1 MEEIMTLDHV
11 LLGIA
16 IFSITYLLIVTE
28 KFNRVAVAMTGAAL
42 MMLLS
47 VEKQESAI
55 EHIDFNTIGILIGMM
70 IIVTITRK
78 SGIFEYLAIKSV
90 KAVKGQPW
98 GILVLFLIITAVASA
113 LLDNVTTILLIAP
126 ITLVITDTLKLNPIP
141 FLVPEILMANI
152 GGTAPLIGDPPNIM
166 IGSATGLSF
175 MDFLVNLGPVVVV
188 IFIVTLFILKTIY
201 KGCYTCEESARI
213 EILSLDENLAIK
225 NMALLKKSVV
235 VLVLTMIGF
244 MIHGSFG
251 LESATIAISGAAILL
266 FISKL
271 DPEEIFIEIEW
282 NTIFFFCALFVL
294 VGGLEEIGA
303 LDFLAEKLVLFTNG
317 DAVKLTFIVLIV
329 SAIASA
335 FLDNIPFVAT
345 MIPLLAKL
353 GAISG
358 IDMTSVWWALSLG
371 ACLGG
376 NGTLIGA
383 SANVIVSGMLE
394 KKGHRLSFM
403 SYMKVGFP
411 LMLVSIAIS
420 AVYLGVFFV

>member
-1 MEEIMTLDHV
+1 MTLDHII
-11 LLGIA
+11 LGIA

-28 KFNRVAVAMTGAAL
+28 RFNRVAVAMTGAAL
-42 MMLLS
+42 MMFMS
-47 VEKQESAI
+47 VEAQEKAI

-70 IIVTITRK
+70 IIVNITRR
-78 SGIFEYLAIKSV
+78 SGIFEYLAIK
-90 KAVKGQPW
+90 AVKVVDGRPW

-152 GGTAPLIGDPPNIM
+152 GGTATLIGDPPNIM
-166 IGSATGLSF
+166 IGSATGITF

-188 IFIVTLFILKTIY
+188 IFLVTLFLFKIIY
-201 KGCYTCEESARI
+201 KGCYTCEESARK
-213 EILSLDENLAIK
+213 EILALDENLAIK
-225 NMALLKKSVV
+225 DQTLLKKSVV
-235 VLVLTMIGF
+235 ILFLTMVGF
-244 MIHGSFG
+244 TMHGALG

-266 FISKL
+266 FVSKQ
-271 DPEEIFIEIEW
+271 DPEDIFIEIEW
-282 NTIFFFCALFVL
+282 NTIFFFVSLFVL
-294 VGGLEEIGA
+294 VGGLEEVGA
-303 LDFLAEKLVLFTNG
+303 LDYLADKLVHFTHG
-317 DAVKLTFIVLIV
+317 DIVLLTFIVLFV

-345 MIPLLAKL
+345 MIPLLTKL

-358 IDMTSVWWALSLG
+358 GDMTPVWWALSLG

-394 KKGHRLSFM
+394 KKGFKLSFGQ
-403 SYMKVGFP
+403 YMKIGFP
-411 LMLVSIAIS
+411 LMMVSVLIS
-420 AVYLGVFFV
+420 AVYLGIFYI

>member
-1 MEEIMTLDHV
+1 MTVDHIV
-11 LLGIA
+11 LGIA

-152 GGTAPLIGDPPNIM
+152 GGTATLIGDPPNIM

-175 MDFLVNLGPVVVV
+175 MDFLINLGPVVVV
-188 IFIVTLFILKTIY
+188 IFIVTLLLFKIIY
-201 KGCYTCEESARI
+201 KGCYTCEESARQ

-225 NMALLKKSVV
+225 NMPLLKKSVS

-244 MIHGSFG
+244 MIHGAFG

-271 DPEEIFIEIEW
+271 DPEEIFLEIEW

-294 VGGLEEIGA
+294 VGGLEEVGA
-303 LDFLAEKLVLFTNG
+303 LDYLAEQLVQITNG
-317 DAVKLTFIVLIV
+317 NVVLLTFIVLFV
-329 SAIASA
+329 SSIASA

-353 GAISG
+353 GTISG
-358 IDMTSVWWALSLG
+358 MDMTSVWWALSLG

-394 KKGHRLSFM
+394 KKGHKLSFGA
-403 SYMKVGFP
+403 YMKIGFP

-420 AVYLGVFFV
+420 AVYLGIFFV

>member
-1 MEEIMTLDHV
+1 MTLDHII
-11 LLGIA
+11 LGIA

-47 VEKQESAI
+47 VEAQESAI
-55 EHIDFNTIGILIGMM
+55 EHIDFNTIGILLGMM
-70 IIVTITRK
+70 IIVNITRK
-78 SGIFEYLAIKSV
+78 SGIFEYVAIKSV
-90 KAVKGQPW
+90 KKVNGRPW

-152 GGTAPLIGDPPNIM
+152 GGTATLIGDPPNIM
-166 IGSATGLSF
+166 IGSATGLTF
-175 MDFLVNLGPVVVV
+175 MDFLINLGPIVVV
-188 IFIVTLFILKTIY
+188 IFIVTLLLFKIIY
-201 KGCYTCEESARI
+201 KGCYTCEESARL
-213 EILSLDENLAIK
+213 EILALDEKRAIK
-225 NMALLKKSVV
+225 DTTLLKKSVV
-235 VLVLTMIGF
+235 VLVMTMIGF
-244 MIHGSFG
+244 MIHGAFG
-251 LESATIAISGAAILL
+251 LESATIALSGAAILL

-271 DPEEIFIEIEW
+271 DPEEIFVEIEW
-282 NTIFFFCALFVL
+282 NTIFFFVSLFVL
-294 VGGLEEIGA
+294 VGGLEEVGA
-303 LDFLAEKLVLFTNG
+303 LDFLADKLVAITHGNI
-317 DAVKLTFIVLIV
+317 VVLTFIVLIV
-329 SAIASA
+329 SSIASA

-345 MIPLLAKL
+345 MIPLLTKL

-358 IDMTSVWWALSLG
+358 GDMTSVWWALSLG

-394 KKGHRLSFM
+394 KKGFKLSFGQ
-403 SYMKVGFP
+403 YMKIGFP
-411 LMLVSIAIS
+411 LMLISILIS
-420 AVYLGVFFV
+420 GIYLGIFYI

>member
-1 MEEIMTLDHV
+1 MTLDHII
-11 LLGIA
+11 LGIA

-47 VEKQESAI
+47 VEAQDIAI

-70 IIVTITRK
+70 IVVTITRK

-90 KAVKGQPW
+90 KVVKGQPW

-152 GGTAPLIGDPPNIM
+152 GGTATLIGDPPNIM

-175 MDFLVNLGPVVVV
+175 MDFVVNLGPVVVV
-188 IFIVTLFILKTIY
+188 IFVVTLFTFKFIY
-201 KGCYTCEESARI
+201 KGCYTCGDKEKK

-225 NMALLKKSVV
+225 DMVLLKKSIF
-235 VLVLTMIGF
+235 VLLLTMVGF
-244 MIHGSFG
+244 MIHGAFN
-251 LESATIAISGAAILL
+251 LESATIALSGAAILL
-266 FISKL
+266 LISKQ
-271 DPEEIFIEIEW
+271 DPEEIFLEIEW
-282 NTIFFFCALFVL
+282 NTIFFFISLFVL
-294 VGGLEEIGA
+294 VGGLEEVGA
-303 LDFLAEKLVLFTNG
+303 LDYLAEQLVHITQG
-317 DAVKLTFIVLIV
+317 DMVKLTFIVLFV

-345 MIPLLAKL
+345 MIPLLTKL
-353 GAISG
+353 GALSG
-358 IDMTSVWWALSLG
+358 GDMTAVWWALALG

-394 KKGHRLSFM
+394 KKGHKLSFA

-411 LMLVSIAIS
+411 LMLLSVVIS
-420 AVYLGVFFV
+420 AAYLGIFYV

>member
-1 MEEIMTLDHV
+1 MTLDHII
-11 LLGIA
+11 LGIS

-47 VEKQESAI
+47 VEAQESAI

-70 IIVTITRK
+70 IIVNITRR
-78 SGIFEYLAIKSV
+78 SGVFEYLAIKAV
-90 KAVKGQPW
+90 KAVDGRPW

-113 LLDNVTTILLIAP
+113 LLDNVTTILLIVP

-152 GGTAPLIGDPPNIM
+152 GGTATLIGDPPNIM

-175 MDFLVNLGPVVVV
+175 LDFLVNLGPVVIV
-188 IFIVTLFILKTIY
+188 IFIVTLFLFKIIY
-201 KGCYTCEESARI
+201 KGCYTCEESARL
-213 EILSLDENLAIK
+213 EILSLDEKLAIK
-225 NMALLKKSVV
+225 DIKLLKKSVI
-235 VLVLTMIGF
+235 LLFFTMVGF
-244 MIHGSFG
+244 TIHGAFN
-251 LESATIAISGAAILL
+251 LESATIALSGAAILL
-266 FISKL
+266 FISKI

-282 NTIFFFCALFVL
+282 NTIFFFVALFVL
-294 VGGLEEIGA
+294 VGGLEEVGA
-303 LDFLAEKLVLFTNG
+303 LDYLADQLVMITDGNI
-317 DAVKLTFIVLIV
+317 VMLTFIVLFV

-345 MIPLLAKL
+345 MIPLLSKL

-358 IDMTSVWWALSLG
+358 GDMTSVWWALSLG

-394 KKGHRLSFM
+394 KKGFKLSFGQ
-403 SYMKVGFP
+403 YMKIGFP
-411 LMLVSIAIS
+411 LMIISILIS
-420 AVYLGVFFV
+420 AVYLGIFYI

>member
-1 MEEIMTLDHV
+1 MTLEHV
-11 LLGIA
+11 VLGIA

-47 VEKQESAI
+47 VEAQDSAI

-152 GGTAPLIGDPPNIM
+152 GGTATLIGDPPNIM

-188 IFIVTLFILKTIY
+188 IFIVTIFLFKIIY
-201 KGCYTCEESARI
+201 RGCYTCEESARK

-225 NMALLKKSVV
+225 NMALLKKSVI
-235 VLVLTMIGF
+235 VLVLTMVGF
-244 MIHGSFG
+244 MIHGAFG
-251 LESATIAISGAAILL
+251 LESATIALSGAAILL

-271 DPEEIFIEIEW
+271 DPEEIFVEIEW

-294 VGGLEEIGA
+294 VGGLEEVGA
-303 LDFLAEKLVLFTNG
+303 LDYLAEQLVRITHG
-317 DAVKLTFIVLIV
+317 DIVLLTFIVLFV
-329 SAIASA
+329 SAIASS

-358 IDMTSVWWALSLG
+358 LDMTSVWWALSLG

-394 KKGHRLSFM
+394 KKGHRLSFGA
-403 SYMKVGFP
+403 YMKIGFP

-420 AVYLGVFFV
+420 AVYLGIFFV

>member
-1 MEEIMTLDHV
+1 MTLDHII
-11 LLGIA
+11 LGIA

-42 MMLLS
+42 MMFLS
-47 VEKQESAI
+47 VEAQEKAI

-70 IIVTITRK
+70 IVVNITRK

-90 KAVKGQPW
+90 KAVDGKPW

-152 GGTAPLIGDPPNIM
+152 GGTATLIGDPPNIM
-166 IGSATGLSF
+166 IGSATGITF
-175 MDFLVNLGPVVVV
+175 MDFVINLGPVVIV
-188 IFIVTLFILKTIY
+188 IFIVTLFLFKLIY
-201 KGCYTCEESARI
+201 KGCYTCEEAARL

-225 NMALLKKSVV
+225 DSKLLKKSVV
-235 VLVLTMIGF
+235 VLGFTMLGF
-244 MIHGSFG
+244 MVHGKLG

-271 DPEEIFIEIEW
+271 DPEEIFVEIEW
-282 NTIFFFCALFVL
+282 NTIFFFVSLFVL
-294 VGGLEEIGA
+294 VGGLEEVGA
-303 LDFLAEKLVLFTNG
+303 LDYLADQLVHVTHGNII
-317 DAVKLTFIVLIV
+317 VLTFIVLFV

-345 MIPLLAKL
+345 MIPLLSKL

-358 IDMTSVWWALSLG
+358 GDMTSVWWALSLG

-383 SANVIVSGMLE
+383 SANVIVSGMLD
-394 KKGHRLSFM
+394 KKGYKLSFGQ
-403 SYMKVGFP
+403 YMKVGFP
-411 LMLVSIAIS
+411 LMLISVTIS
-420 AVYLGVFFV
+420 AVYLGVFYI